1 MFNARVAGLFLVIL
15 LAGCSSSGPKEDAA
29 PDGDFSSS
37 SSAPAPVAKA
47 AESCRANRS
56 GCLYNGPYES
66 GERDYAQKAAANLNK
81 AELLRLKRSFGQ

>member
-1 MFNARVAGLFLVIL
+1 MLNARVAGLCLVVL
-15 LAGCSSSGPKEDAA
+15 LAGCSSSGPKGDAA

-37 SSAPAPVAKA
+37 SSSPEPVAKTA
-47 AESCRANRS
+47 DSCRSNRS

-66 GERDYAQKAAANLNK
+66 GERDYAQKAAANLNR